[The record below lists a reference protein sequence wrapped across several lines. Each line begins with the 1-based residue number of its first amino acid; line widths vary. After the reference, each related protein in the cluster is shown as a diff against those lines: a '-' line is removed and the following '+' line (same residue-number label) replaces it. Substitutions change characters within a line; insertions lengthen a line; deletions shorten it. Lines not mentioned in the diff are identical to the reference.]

1 MLQAVKLPPESLA
14 TTVFDVFALVALT
27 VQVIALDPLKGDPL
41 RYVPA
46 VNGFETWVE
55 MPLKVALT

>member
-1 MLQAVKLPPESLA
+1 MLQAEKLPPESLA

-41 RYVPA
+41 KYVPA
-46 VNGFETWVE
+46 VC
-55 MPLKVALT
+55 